1 MSLLLRV
8 RNLARKLT
16 GSKSAPDTEHLADAA
31 ERLEEVRGDNVTRL
45 PADRGTSSMDNAA
58 AAAKDYGLSRFSGET
73 DAMGKTGG
81 SYRAA
86 KKRRDRKDGY

>member
-8 RNLARKLT
+8 RNLASKIT

-31 ERLEEVRGDNVTRL
+31 ERLGKVRGDNVTSL
-45 PADRGTSSMDNAA
+45 PADRGTSSIDNVA
-58 AAAKDYGLSRFSGET
+58 AAAKDYGLSRFSGES
-73 DAMGKTGG
+73 DAIGKTGG

-86 KKRRDRKDGY
+86 KKRRDHKGG